1 MPMNYAIF
9 RKPSRYIGN
18 ELNIIRKQGDVKVAL
33 CFPDTYEIG
42 MSHLGLKILYSII
55 NEIPNASAERVF
67 APWVDFESY
76 LREHDFPLTS
86 LEFERPLKE
95 FDIVGFTLQYEL
107 SYTNILNMI
116 DLGGIPLR
124 SKDRGGTDPLI
135 IAGGPC
141 AVNPLALAPF
151 IDAFVIGD
159 GEEIIREIIETY
171 SDIRGNGSEVR
182 GQGAGNRKQGAGD
195 RRQGSGRENR
205 MEILNALAEI
215 DGIYVPAIHDSTGKV
230 IKKRIV
236 DDLEHASFP
245 DKPLLPYTTIVH
257 DRVTIEISRGCTKGC
272 RFCQAGMTYRPL
284 RERSLEKV
292 QSLAQNSLASTGY
305 NEISFTS
312 LSAGDYSDLLPLI
325 RNFNKLCE
333 GSHTAVSLP
342 SLRVGAIN
350 SDILKEIKSV
360 RKTGFTIAPEA
371 GTKRLR
377 DVINKDFTDE
387 EYEETLN
394 KIFSLDWTNVKLY
407 FMIGLPQEK
416 MSDIDGLI
424 DMAVK
429 ASKKGRQITGK
440 KVNINVSISPFV
452 PKPHTPFQW
461 VGQDSKD
468 ELRKKQD
475 YIKQVFRKKKINF
488 KGQYVEHSI
497 LEAVFSRGGRDCA
510 DLLENAWKRGC
521 RFEGWSEHFDFH
533 KWTDA
538 ADEVGI
544 DLYEYASR
552 RLDPDEELPWGFIDT
567 GIHKSFFRSEYDKA
581 LKGTISKDCR
591 EQCYG
596 CGLECK
602 ESQKNTDSREQVT
615 EHRSHS
621 KDNRKQNAELRIQNT
636 KPGIKSSPDLR
647 RPSVRTKLRVRFSK
661 TGTMRYLSHNELILS
676 IIRAVK
682 RADIPVAFSEGFHPH
697 PKISFGPALPSGVE
711 GTQEFFDIELMEL
724 VKENDFKTMMN
735 AQLPEGIE
743 IIRAALLPEGEKSL
757 SEIISCYNYEIHIDK
772 EDEKRIHSFTELKS
786 AVVARKKKD
795 VDIRP
800 MVTEAKVQNNKLF
813 LAVSDTDSAN
823 VRLSE
828 ILQEML
834 QKTPEEVQSMTIKRT
849 GLNGNNKVDN
859 VTSEKIREYGR

>member
-18 ELNIIRKQGDVKVAL
+18 ELNIIRKEGDVKVAL

-55 NEIPNASAERVF
+55 NEIPDASAERVF
-67 APWVDFESY
+67 SPWVDFESY
-76 LREHDFPLTS
+76 LRENDLPLTS
-86 LEFERPLKE
+86 LEFERPLKD
-95 FDIVGFTLQYEL
+95 FNIVGFTLQYEL

-124 SKDRGGTDPLI
+124 SEDRGDGDPLI

-141 AVNPLALAPF
+141 AVNPCSLAPF

-159 GEEIIREIIETY
+159 GEEIIKEIVETY
-171 SDIRGNGSEVR
+171 SSSQESVVSS
-182 GQGAGNRKQGAGD
+182 QEKQDGK
-195 RRQGSGRENR
+195 RQ
-205 MEILNALAEI
+205 EILNKLADIE
-215 DGIYVPAIHDSTGKV
+215 GIYVPAIHDETGKV

-236 DDLEHASFP
+236 DDLENACFP

-257 DRVTIEISRGCTKGC
+257 DRITIEISRGCTKGC

-292 QSLAQNSLASTGY
+292 QSLAQKSLASTGY

-325 RNFNKLCE
+325 RNFNKQCE

-342 SLRVGAIN
+342 SLRVGSIN
-350 SDILKEIKSV
+350 TDILKEIKSV

-407 FMIGLPQEK
+407 FMIGLPHET

-429 ASKKGRQITGK
+429 ALKKGRQITGK
-440 KVNINVSISPFV
+440 RVNVNVSISPFV

-461 VGQDSKD
+461 IGQDIKD

-475 YIKQVFRKKKINF
+475 YIKKAFRKKKINF

-497 LEAVFSRGGRDCA
+497 LESVFSRGGRDCA

-521 RFEGWSEHFDFH
+521 RFEGWSEHFNFD
-533 KWTDA
+533 KWLEA
-538 ADEVGI
+538 AAEVGI
-544 DLYEYASR
+544 NLYEYATRSF
-552 RLDPDEELPWGFIDT
+552 DPDDDLPWDFIDT
-567 GIHKSFFRSEYDKA
+567 GIKKSFFKSEYEKA
-581 LKGTISKDCR
+581 IEGTISKDCQ
-591 EQCYG
+591 EHCYG

-602 ESQKNTDSREQVT
+602 DRDQSLPTGQAGTELRAKTTEQ
-615 EHRSHS
+615 RQQN
-621 KDNRKQNAELRIQNT
+621 KDNRTQTTL
-636 KPGIKSSPDLR
+636 DVR
-647 RPSVRTKLRVRFSK
+647 RPTVRTKLRIKFAK
-661 TGTMRYLSHNELILS
+661 TGIMRYLSHNELILS

-697 PKISFGPALPSGVE
+697 PKVSFGPALPSGVE
-711 GTQEFFDIELMEL
+711 GTQEFFDIELTKL
-724 VKENDFKTMMN
+724 IKETDFEIMMN
-735 AQLPEGIE
+735 AQLPEGLEVISAVL
-743 IIRAALLPEGEKSL
+743 IPDSEKSL
-757 SEIISCYNYEIHIDK
+757 SQIISCYNYEVNIDK
-772 EDEKRIHSFTELKS
+772 EDEKRINSFTALES
-786 AVVARKKKD
+786 VVVARKKKD

-800 MVTEAKVQNNKLF
+800 MLIEANIENNKLF

-834 QKTPEEVQSMTIKRT
+834 RKTPEEVQSMTIKRT
-849 GLNGNNKVDN
+849 GLYGNNKVDHL
-859 VTSEKIREYGR
+859 TSEKIREYGR